1 MIYFLIGLF
10 VVLWF
15 LFIYHVVK
23 NKRLEGFFYKGF
35 TSFLFIAIALY
46 GAFHF
51 MTTPA
56 SGISMAIFEF
66 KYARLI
72 LFIILGLVSGLIGD
86 LFLEVQYFFN
96 EKRIFTIKN
105 GMIIFLIG
113 HLLYIVG
120 IINYTKFSIIALGI
134 GLLMTIVVY
143 IGGKL
148 MDLKMGKLEI
158 MTYIYTFVI
167 FTMLGFSILQAIDLS
182 FNLYSLSFMIGAVF
196 FGISDLLL
204 APIYFKNEKSNLFVV
219 SNLATYYLGQLLI
232 ALSIFF
238 L

>member
-1 MIYFLIGLF
+1 MIFVLVGLF
-10 VVLWF
+10 IVSWF
-15 LFIYHVVK
+15 IFIYHVVT

-35 TSFLFIAIALY
+35 TSFLFIAIAIY

-51 MTTPA
+51 MTTPP
-56 SGISMAIFEF
+56 SGISMALFEF

-72 LFIILGLVSGLIGD
+72 LLIILGLVSGLIGD

-96 EKRIFTIKN
+96 EKRIFTINK

-120 IINYTKFSIIALGI
+120 IINYTKFNYIALII
-134 GLLMTIVVY
+134 GLMMTVVVY

-148 MDLKMGKLEI
+148 MDLKMGKLEV

-167 FTMLGFSILQAIDLS
+167 FTMVGFSVLQAIDLS
-182 FNLYSLSFMIGAVF
+182 FNLYSLSFMIGAIL

-204 APIYFKNEKSNLFVV
+204 APIYFKDEKSNVFVV

>member
-1 MIYFLIGLF
+1 MIFVLVGLF
-10 VVLWF
+10 LVSWF
-15 LFIYHVVK
+15 IFIYHVVT

-51 MTTPA
+51 MTTPP
-56 SGISMAIFEF
+56 SGISMALFEF

-72 LFIILGLVSGLIGD
+72 LLIILGLVSGLIGD

-96 EKRIFTIKN
+96 EKRIFTINN

-120 IINYTKFSIIALGI
+120 IINFTKFNYIALII
-134 GLLMTIVVY
+134 GLVMTGVVY

-148 MDLKMGKLEI
+148 MDLKMGKLEV

-167 FTMLGFSILQAIDLS
+167 FTMVGFSVLQAIDLS
-182 FNLYSLSFMIGAVF
+182 FNLYSLSFMLGAIL

-204 APIYFKNEKSNLFVV
+204 APIYFKDEKSNVFAV

>member
-1 MIYFLIGLF
+1 MLFVLIGLF
-10 VVLWF
+10 LVSWF
-15 LFIYHVVK
+15 AFIYHVVK
-23 NKRLEGFFYKGF
+23 QKRLEGFFYKGF
-35 TSFLFIAIALY
+35 ASFLFTAVAIY

-56 SGISMAIFEF
+56 SGVSMAIFEF

-72 LFIILGLVSGLIGD
+72 LLIILGLVAGLIGD
-86 LFLEVQYFFN
+86 LFLEVQYFYDQ
-96 EKRIFTIKN
+96 KKIFTINN

-134 GLLMTIVVY
+134 GLIMTIVVY
-143 IGGKL
+143 LGGKL

-158 MTYIYTFVI
+158 MTYIYSFVI
-167 FTMLGFSILQAIDLS
+167 FTMVGFSILQAIDLS
-182 FNLYSLSFMIGAVF
+182 FNLYSLSFMIGAIL

-204 APIYFKNEKSNLFVV
+204 APIYFKNEKSNMFVI

>member
-1 MIYFLIGLF
+1 MIYVLIGLF
-10 VVLWF
+10 IISWGV
-15 LFIYHVVK
+15 FIYHVVK
-23 NKRLEGFFYKGF
+23 HKRLEGFFYKGF
-35 TSFLFIAIALY
+35 ASFMFIAIALY
-46 GAFHF
+46 SAFHF

-56 SGISMAIFEF
+56 SGISLAIFEF

-72 LFIILGLVSGLIGD
+72 LLVILGLVSGLIGD
-86 LFLEVQYFFN
+86 LFLEVQYFHDQ
-96 EKRIFTIKN
+96 KRIFTIKN

-120 IINYTKFSIIALGI
+120 MINFTKFNIVALII
-134 GLLMTIVVY
+134 GLVMTVVVY
-143 IGGKL
+143 LGGKL

-167 FTMLGFSILQAIDLS
+167 FTMVGFSVLQAIDLS
-182 FNLYSLSFMIGAVF
+182 FNLYSLSFMIGAIL

-204 APIYFKNEKSNLFVV
+204 APIYFKNETSNLFVV

>member
-1 MIYFLIGLF
+1 MFILIGLF
-10 VVLWF
+10 LISWF
-15 LFIYHVVK
+15 VFIYHVVK
-23 NKRLEGFFYKGF
+23 QKRLEGFFYKGF

-51 MTTPA
+51 MTSTGNGV
-56 SGISMAIFEF
+56 SSLLFEY
-66 KYARLI
+66 KYTRLI

-86 LFLEVQYFFN
+86 LFLEVQYFYD
-96 EKRIFTIKN
+96 EKKIFTINN

-113 HLLYIVG
+113 HLLYIAG
-120 IINYTKFSIIALGI
+120 IINFTKFNFIALVI
-134 GLLMTIVVY
+134 GLVMTVVVY

-148 MDLKMGKLEI
+148 MDLKMGKLEV

-167 FTMLGFSILQAIDLS
+167 FTMVGFSVLQAIDLS
-182 FNLYSLSFMIGAVF
+182 FNLFSLSFMVGAIL
-196 FGISDLLL
+196 FGLSDLLL
-204 APIYFKNEKSNLFVV
+204 APIYFKDEKSNLFAV

>member
-1 MIYFLIGLF
+1 MLFVLIGLF
-10 VVLWF
+10 LVSWF
-15 LFIYHVVK
+15 VFIYHVVK
-23 NKRLEGFFYKGF
+23 QKRLEGFFYKGF
-35 TSFLFIAIALY
+35 ASFLFTAVAIY

-56 SGISMAIFEF
+56 SGVSMAIFEF

-72 LFIILGLVSGLIGD
+72 LLIILGLVAGLIGD
-86 LFLEVQYFFN
+86 LFLEVQYFYDQ
-96 EKRIFTIKN
+96 KKIFTINN

-120 IINYTKFSIIALGI
+120 IINYTKFNIIALGI
-134 GLLMTIVVY
+134 GLVMTIVVY
-143 IGGKL
+143 LGGKL

-158 MTYIYTFVI
+158 MTYIYSFVI
-167 FTMLGFSILQAIDLS
+167 FTMVGFSILQAIDLS
-182 FNLYSLSFMIGAVF
+182 FNLYSLSFMIGAIL

-204 APIYFKNEKSNLFVV
+204 APIYFKNEKSNMFVI